1 MKKLEHYGNA
11 FATLAEA
18 VDVASN
24 TLTAVAQRADYI
36 RLLNDLDPSPA
47 ADALAKKLASQARRQ
62 VRVLQEVHI
71 QLQDLLEVISET
83 QSNADSENPQ
93 DK

>member
-1 MKKLEHYGNA
+1 MTKLEHYGNA

-24 TLTAVAQRADYI
+24 TLTAVAQRSDYI
-36 RLLNDLDPSPA
+36 RLLTQVDPSPA
-47 ADALAKKLASQARRQ
+47 AEALAKKLASQARRQ

-71 QLQDLLEVISET
+71 QIQDLLETLSEAHRDR
-83 QSNADSENPQ
+83 QGDDNV
-93 DK
+93 